1 MSSVTPT
8 SRPWQRR
15 LAWPQSPR
23 LTDPRLTDLVVA
35 AFVALLTG
43 LDAAVNGPGYRQA
56 DWLTW
61 LLFAVSV
68 AALLVRSRWP
78 LAVTVV
84 TGAACAGWALY
95 GHIGELLNLPVM
107 VALYALAVQ
116 GDRRRTLRT
125 AVVAGLVSGVVS
137 VIAGKDVAQPQGAPL
152 LEMLWPLVPLLLGE
166 VVRGRRELMK
176 EYADRAERAE
186 ADREREARRKVDQ
199 ERVRIARELHD
210 VVAHTVSA
218 MTVQAGLA
226 LDALDSRP
234 EVARTAMRQVRTSG
248 KEAVRELRA
257 TVGVLRAGRRT
268 ASVDPAPRFAQLDEL
283 VEGVRGTGL
292 RVSLHTDTGAGADTG
307 GRELPQLVELAAYRI
322 VQEALTNVIKHA
334 DARHVAVSVAV
345 TGGRLAVE
353 VTDDGPAPATGPG
366 EGYGLIGMRERATAT
381 GGNLEAGP
389 LRGGGWRV
397 RAVIPVE
404 GGGG

>member
-1 MSSVTPT
+1 MTIAFRS
-8 SRPWQRR
+8 WQRR
-15 LAWPQSPR
+15 LPWPLSPQ
-23 LTDPRLTDLVVA
+23 LTDLVVA
-35 AFVALLTG
+35 AVVALLTG
-43 LDAAVNGPGYRQA
+43 LDAAVNGPGHRQA

-78 LAVTVV
+78 VAVTVV

-107 VALYALAVQ
+107 VALYALAVR
-116 GDRRRTLRT
+116 GDRRRTLRA
-125 AVVAGLVSGVVS
+125 AVVAALVSGTVS

-166 VVRGRRELMK
+166 VVRGRRELLQ
-176 EYADRAERAE
+176 EYAERAERAE

-210 VVAHTVSA
+210 VIAHTVSA

-234 EVARTAMRQVRTSG
+234 EVARMAMRQVRTSG
-248 KEAVRELRA
+248 KEAVRELRT

-268 ASVDPAPRFAQLDEL
+268 AAADPAPRLAQLDEL

-292 RVSLHTDTGAGADTG
+292 RVSLHLDTG

-345 TGGRLAVE
+345 VGEGLAVE
-353 VTDDGPAPATGPG
+353 ITDDGPERAVAAG
-366 EGYGLIGMRERATAT
+366 EGYGLIGMRERATT
-381 GGNLEAGP
+381 MGGDLEAGP

-397 RAVIPVE
+397 RAVLPAE
-404 GGGG
+404 GGAR